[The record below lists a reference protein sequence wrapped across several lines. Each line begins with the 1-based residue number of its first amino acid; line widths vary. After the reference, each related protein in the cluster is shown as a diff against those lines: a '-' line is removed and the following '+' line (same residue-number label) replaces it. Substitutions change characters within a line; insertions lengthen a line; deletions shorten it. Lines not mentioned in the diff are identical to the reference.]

1 MGFFESLKKG
11 LTKTRD
17 QVSGALDNLF
27 HGKADIDD
35 ELFDEIEE
43 ILITADIG
51 VEQVMSIIDEL
62 RDRVADEHIRD
73 TGEVRKTLVEIMKQ
87 KLRERNLNCR
97 IKIERGTPTIIL
109 IIGVN
114 GVGKTTTIGKLAS
127 LFKAEGHRVMLGAA
141 DTFRAAAIDQLDEWA
156 NRAGVEIVKREEGA
170 DPASVIFD
178 AIQSM
183 KSKSCDV
190 LICDTAGRLHNKK
203 NLMNELEKMNR
214 IILRECP
221 ECNRES
227 LIVLDAT
234 TGQNAL
240 LQAREFSKVT
250 DLTGIVLTKLD
261 GTAKGGVVFPL
272 QLECK
277 VPVKYIGIGEKIN
290 DLRPF
295 DADDFVDAI
304 FS

>member
-183 KSKSCDV
+183 KSRSCDV

-240 LQAREFSKVT
+240 LQASEFSKVT